1 MEKIVIKKTNNPD
14 YGYTN
19 KVELLEETNQ
29 HREDVCKVMNVIGEL
44 IMERGGLHD
53 WTKIKYFD
61 DFAKDTL
68 ERLDTPDFKSREW
81 YKTHTTLERHHINA
95 NVPGDVD
102 LIDILEMIVDCVCAG
117 KARSGEVNPEFL
129 MLKQGVLKKAYWNTV
144 KKISDT
150 VVLEDD

>member
-29 HREDVCKVMNVIGEL
+29 HREDVCKVMNIIGEL
-44 IMERGGLHD
+44 IMERGRLHD

-61 DFAKDTL
+61 DFANDTL

-95 NVPGDVD
+95 NVPDDVN
-102 LIDILEMIVDCVCAG
+102 LIDILECICDCICAG
-117 KARSGEVNPEFL
+117 KARSDEVDLKFL
-129 MLKQGVLKKAYWNTV
+129 VLKDNALKEAYWNTV
-144 KKISDT
+144 NLINNF
-150 VVLEDD
+150 VEVDDD